1 MNKAELYALD
11 VSIINFL
18 ITFLGNTYTL
28 EKCFA
33 NKIYF
38 AILKRCIDCC
48 IILFKHFLSNVHD
61 VPCIT
66 FLKAM
71 FLHILPSNWQLATF
85 MLLQVDIAKIF
96 SMLQYYMLEINFSFM
111 NVPQLYS
118 YSGLRILQQFLD
130 CEFHMQNLTQY
141 RIQFCI

>member
-1 MNKAELYALD
+1 MVIPIL
-11 VSIINFL
+11 
-18 ITFLGNTYTL
+18 L

-38 AILKRCIDCC
+38 AILKRCIDCF
-48 IILFKHFLSNVHD
+48 IILFKHFLSNVQG

-71 FLHILPSNWQLATF
+71 FLHILPSNWHLATF

-118 YSGLRILQQFLD
+118 YSGLRILQQFSIANFICKILPST
-130 CEFHMQNLTQY
+130 EHTFVFEINLFSQL
-141 RIQFCI
+141 